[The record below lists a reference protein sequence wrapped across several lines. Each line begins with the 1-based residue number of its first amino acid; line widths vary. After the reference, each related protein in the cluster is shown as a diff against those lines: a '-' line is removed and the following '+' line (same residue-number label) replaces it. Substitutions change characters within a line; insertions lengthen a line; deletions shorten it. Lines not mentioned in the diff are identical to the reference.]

1 MIRNI
6 YIQYEIHK
14 SFIKAMSS
22 TKEKFTFKITV
33 IGDGMVGKTS
43 LIQKFTHGTF
53 QTDYIRTI
61 GAQFSIFKQDIEGDT
76 CKLSLWDIAGQDEFF
91 FLRPSF
97 YKDSRAA
104 IIVYSL
110 EDNQHGK
117 DSFKH
122 ISNWHNDIT
131 KFCGK
136 IPIILLGNK
145 VDLIDKNILD
155 KSKVLKL
162 TRKREFLDHFITSA
176 LTGEG
181 VVKAFQAIIKELH
194 FKYKKLKMS
203 KEV

>member
-1 MIRNI
+1 
-6 YIQYEIHK
+6 
-14 SFIKAMSS
+14 MSN
-22 TKEKFTFKITV
+22 TNLKFTFKITV

-43 LIQKFTHGTF
+43 LIKKFTHGSF

-61 GAQFSIFKQDIEGDT
+61 GAQFSIYNQDIEGDT

-97 YKDSRAA
+97 YNESKAA

-122 ISNWHNDIT
+122 VSNWHNDIK
-131 KFCGK
+131 KFCGN
-136 IPIILLGNK
+136 IPTILLGNK
-145 VDLIDKNILD
+145 VDLIDANLLD
-155 KSKVLKL
+155 ESKMLKL
-162 TRKREFLDHFITSA
+162 ARKKEFLGHFVTSA

-181 VVKAFQAIIKELH
+181 VVDAFQAIIGELYH
-194 FKYKKLKMS
+194 KYKKLSITS
-203 KEV
+203 KNE

>member
-1 MIRNI
+1 
-6 YIQYEIHK
+6 
-14 SFIKAMSS
+14 MSS
-22 TKEKFTFKITV
+22 TIDEFLFKITV

-43 LIQKFTHGTF
+43 LIKKFTQGSF

-61 GAQFSIFKQDIEGDT
+61 GAQFSKYDQNIEGDT
-76 CKLSLWDIAGQDEFF
+76 CTLSLWDIAGQDEFF

-97 YKDSRAA
+97 YKESMAA

-110 EDNQHGK
+110 EDNQLGK

-122 ISNWHNDIT
+122 ISNWHNDIK

-155 KSKVLKL
+155 KSKMLKL
-162 TRKREFLDHFITSA
+162 TRNREFLGHFITSA

-181 VVKAFQAIIKELH
+181 IIEAFQVIINNLYH
-194 FKYKKLKMS
+194 KYKKLDDLQKM
-203 KEV
+203 KV

>member
-1 MIRNI
+1 
-6 YIQYEIHK
+6 
-14 SFIKAMSS
+14 MSR
-22 TKEKFTFKITV
+22 TKEKFVFKITV

-43 LIQKFTHGTF
+43 LIKKFTHGSF

-61 GAQFSIFKQDIEGDT
+61 GAQFSKYNQNIEGDT
-76 CKLSLWDIAGQDEFF
+76 CTLSLWDIAGQDEFF

-97 YKDSRAA
+97 YKESRGA

-122 ISNWHNDIT
+122 ISNWHNDIK

-155 KSKVLKL
+155 ESKMLKL
-162 TRKREFLDHFITSA
+162 TQKREFLGHFITSA

-181 VVKAFQAIIKELH
+181 VVKAFQAIISELYY
-194 FKYKKLKMS
+194 KYKKLSLELQKMS
-203 KEV
+203 REV

>member
-1 MIRNI
+1 
-6 YIQYEIHK
+6 
-14 SFIKAMSS
+14 MSS
-22 TKEKFTFKITV
+22 AKDKFVFKITV

-43 LIQKFTHGTF
+43 LIKKFTHGSF

-61 GAQFSIFKQDIEGDT
+61 GAQFSKYTQTIEGAT
-76 CKLSLWDIAGQDEFF
+76 CTLYLWDIAGQDEFF

-97 YKDSRAA
+97 YQGSIAA

-110 EDNQHGK
+110 EDNQLGK

-122 ISNWHNDIT
+122 ISNWHKDIK
-131 KFCGK
+131 KFCGR

-155 KSKVLKL
+155 ESKVLKL
-162 TRKREFLDHFITSA
+162 TRKREFLGHFITSA

-181 VVKAFQAIIKELH
+181 VIEAFQALISELYYKH
-194 FKYKKLKMS
+194 KKLSLELQKMS
-203 KEV
+203 REV

>member
-1 MIRNI
+1 
-6 YIQYEIHK
+6 
-14 SFIKAMSS
+14 MSS
-22 TKEKFTFKITV
+22 TKSTFIFKITV

-43 LIQKFTHGTF
+43 LIKRFTHGNF
-53 QTDYIRTI
+53 QFDYIQTI
-61 GAQFSIFKQDIEGDT
+61 GAQFSKYVQNFGGDT
-76 CKLSLWDIAGQDEFF
+76 CTLSLWDIAGQDEFF

-122 ISNWHNDIT
+122 VSKWHNDIK
-131 KFCGK
+131 KFCGN
-136 IPIILLGNK
+136 IPIILLCNK

-155 KSKVLKL
+155 ESKVFKL
-162 TRKREFLDHFITSA
+162 TKKREFLGHYLTSA

-181 VVKAFQAIIKELH
+181 VDDAFQALTNELY
-194 FKYKKLKMS
+194 YKCKNK
-203 KEV
+203 

>member
-1 MIRNI
+1 MP
-6 YIQYEIHK
+6 
-14 SFIKAMSS
+14 S
-22 TKEKFTFKITV
+22 TKEKFVFKITV

-43 LIQKFTHGTF
+43 LIKKFTQGSF

-61 GAQFSIFKQDIEGDT
+61 GAQFSKYKQNIEGDT
-76 CKLSLWDIAGQDEFF
+76 CTLSIWDIAGQDEFF

-97 YKDSRAA
+97 YKESKAA

-110 EDNQHGK
+110 EDNQLGK

-122 ISNWHNDIT
+122 ISNWHNDIK

-136 IPIILLGNK
+136 IPLILLGNK

-155 KSKVLKL
+155 ESKMLKL
-162 TRKREFLDHFITSA
+162 AQKREFLGHFITSA

-181 VVKAFQAIIKELH
+181 VIKAFQVIINELYH
-194 FKYKKLKMS
+194 KYKKLDDFLKM
-203 KEV
+203 KV

>member
-1 MIRNI
+1 
-6 YIQYEIHK
+6 
-14 SFIKAMSS
+14 MSS
-22 TKEKFTFKITV
+22 TKSTFIFKITV

-43 LIQKFTHGTF
+43 LIKRFTHGNF
-53 QTDYIRTI
+53 QFDYIQTI
-61 GAQFSIFKQDIEGDT
+61 GAQFSKYVQNFGGDT
-76 CKLSLWDIAGQDEFF
+76 CTLSLWDIAGQDEFF

-122 ISNWHNDIT
+122 VSKWHNDIK
-131 KFCGK
+131 KFCGN
-136 IPIILLGNK
+136 IPIILLCNK

-155 KSKVLKL
+155 ESKVFKL
-162 TRKREFLDHFITSA
+162 TKKREFLGHYLTSA

-181 VVKAFQAIIKELH
+181 VDDAF
-194 FKYKKLKMS
+194 
-203 KEV
+203 

>member
-1 MIRNI
+1 
-6 YIQYEIHK
+6 
-14 SFIKAMSS
+14 MSS

-43 LIQKFTHGTF
+43 LIKKFTHGSF

-61 GAQFSIFKQDIEGDT
+61 GAQFSIFKQEMEGDK

-97 YKDSRAA
+97 YHDSNAA

-110 EDNQHGK
+110 EDSQHGQ

-122 ISNWHNDIT
+122 ISNWHNDIK

-145 VDLIDKNILD
+145 VDLIDKNVLD
-155 KSKVLKL
+155 ESKVLKL
-162 TRKREFLDHFITSA
+162 TRKREFLAHFITSA

-181 VVKAFQAIIKELH
+181 VVEAFQAILSELYY
-194 FKYKKLKMS
+194 KSKKLLL
-203 KEV
+203 EL